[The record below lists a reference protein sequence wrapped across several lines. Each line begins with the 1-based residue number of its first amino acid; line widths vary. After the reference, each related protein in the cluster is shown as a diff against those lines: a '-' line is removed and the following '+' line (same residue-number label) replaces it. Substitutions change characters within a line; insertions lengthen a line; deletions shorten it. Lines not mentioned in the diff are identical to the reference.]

1 MGIKEYV
8 IMISGGILSILASLF
23 GYYDTALKTLVL
35 FVVID
40 YITGTLSAVY
50 NGHNL
55 SSKRGLQ
62 GLIKK
67 FLYFCIVAVSFRID
81 LLLGLDGVVRYL
93 AIYSL
98 IANDGLSIIENASEI
113 GIPIPKRLTKCLEII
128 KEKGDLSE

>member
-1 MGIKEYV
+1 MGIKEYIV
-8 IMISGGILSILASLF
+8 FVSGIILSILSSLF
-23 GYYDTALKTLVL
+23 GYYDTALKTLIL

-67 FLYFCIVAVSFRID
+67 FLYFCIVAISFQID
-81 LLLGLDGVVRYL
+81 KLLGLDGILRYMS
-93 AIYSL
+93 IYSL

-113 GIPIPKRLTKCLEII
+113 GIPIPKRLVKCLEVI
-128 KEKGDLSE
+128 KEKGELSD

>member
-1 MGIKEYV
+1 MGLKEYIV
-8 IMISGGILSILASLF
+8 FTSGIVLSLLASLF
-23 GYYDTALKTLVL
+23 GYYDTAIKTLIF

-40 YITGTLSAVY
+40 YITGTLSAIY

-67 FLYFCIVAVSFRID
+67 FLYFCIVAVSFQID
-81 LLLGLDGVVRYL
+81 KLLGLDGVIRYMS
-93 AIYSL
+93 IYSL

-113 GIPIPKRLTKCLEII
+113 GIPIPKRLIKCLEVV
-128 KEKGDLSE
+128 KEKGEE

>member
-1 MGIKEYV
+1 MGLKEYIV
-8 IMISGGILSILASLF
+8 FTSGIVLSLLASLF
-23 GYYDTALKTLVL
+23 GYYDTAIKTLIF

-40 YITGTLSAVY
+40 YITGTLSAIY

-67 FLYFCIVAVSFRID
+67 FLYFCIVAVSFQID
-81 LLLGLDGVVRYL
+81 KLLGLDGVIRYMS
-93 AIYSL
+93 IYSL

-113 GIPIPKRLTKCLEII
+113 GIPIPKRLIKCLEVV
-128 KEKGDLSE
+128 KEKGEEE

>member
-1 MGIKEYV
+1 MGLKEYIV
-8 IMISGGILSILASLF
+8 FTSGIVLSFLASLF
-23 GYYDTALKTLVL
+23 GYYDTAIKSLIF

-40 YITGTLSAVY
+40 YITGTLSAIY

-67 FLYFCIVAVSFRID
+67 FLYFCIVAISFQID
-81 LLLGLDGVVRYL
+81 KLLGLDGVIRYMS
-93 AIYSL
+93 IYSL

-113 GIPIPKRLTKCLEII
+113 GIPIPKRLIKCLEVV
-128 KEKGDLSE
+128 KEKGEE